1 MFLFLKRVGIV
12 NLVINLNFKT
22 MGILFILLIY
32 FLGFKK
38 YYVRIKNISA
48 ANHEELAKV
57 LKYEFGI
64 TMAETKAVLD
74 NDSYELLAG
83 TLLEA
88 SSTKKK
94 VNGTGAKASL
104 FTRFFWQKKKAKAA
118 ETAEPATEEKVKNAN
133 KESWVYLN
141 QVQEM
146 TKKRGKGVVLE
157 FTSDED
163 AMEVDGLLDKAEAV
177 ADAPRDS
184 EYLEKLTFFRQSV
197 SWALKKHWGHS
208 WMVIGGV
215 FVTILI
221 LGFFSLDN
229 QGDVRKVKEEI
240 KVVKNWEEVDIENL
254 ERPTSKKYYNL
265 DNAVDVKSN
274 LMYEYYDHY
283 TGSLTLVKSYKEDAE
298 KATSRSKRK
307 SALETAEKF
316 ERKADKWLKLYEKV
330 AKMDF
335 DDFQDYY
342 IDVLKEELGRDR
354 FDALF
359 VWTLFF
365 IFLFM
370 TPLYVYA
377 SYQYG
382 YMMTKFQEEA
392 KFFEEIKNW
401 GFGIAASIFGVG
413 LAMQFFPDKTVT
425 YYYSNG
431 SSVTRKEYNEENTF
445 VMLYKAAYIAIAVF
459 VICCVSCFIMT
470 FQTVL
475 YLGSN
480 KEFKA
485 GCTKYLAKVKG
496 LKK

>member
-1 MFLFLKRVGIV
+1 
-12 NLVINLNFKT
+12 

-32 FLGFKK
+32 FFGFKK
-38 YYVRIKNISA
+38 YHVRIKNISA
-48 ANHEELAKV
+48 ANRDELKKV
-57 LKYEFGI
+57 LKHEFGI
-64 TMAETKAVLD
+64 TMAEVNTIIE

-83 TLLEA
+83 TLFDA
-88 SSTKKK
+88 KTTKKK
-94 VNGTGAKASL
+94 LNEVGVKASL
-104 FTRFFWQKKKAKAA
+104 FTKFFWQKKKAKVSDAV
-118 ETAEPATEEKVKNAN
+118 ETTTEEKVENAN

-146 TKKRGKGVVLE
+146 TKKRGQGVVLE
-157 FTSDED
+157 FTSFED
-163 AMEVDGLLDKAEAV
+163 AMGVDELLDKAEAV
-177 ADAPRDS
+177 ADAPNDG

-208 WMVIGGV
+208 WLVIGGV

-229 QGDVRKVKEEI
+229 QGDVRKIKEEI

-254 ERPTSKKYYNL
+254 EQPTSKKYYNL

-283 TGSLTLVKSYKEDAE
+283 TGALSLVESYKEDAE

-316 ERKADKWLKLYEKV
+316 ERKADKWLKLHKKV
-330 AKMDF
+330 TKMDF

-342 IDVLKEELGRDR
+342 IDVLEDKLGRDR

-365 IFLFM
+365 FFLFM

-382 YMMTKFQEEA
+382 YVMTKFQEEA

-401 GFGIAASIFGVG
+401 GFGIAASLLGVG

-425 YYYSNG
+425 YYYNNG
-431 SSVTRKEYNEENTF
+431 SSVTRKEYNDENTF
-445 VMLYKAAYIAIAVF
+445 VMVYKAVYIVAAVA
-459 VICCVSCFIMT
+459 VMCCVSCFIMT
-470 FQTVL
+470 FQTIL

-485 GCTKYLAKVKG
+485 NCAKYFAKLKA

>member
-1 MFLFLKRVGIV
+1 
-12 NLVINLNFKT
+12 
-22 MGILFILLIY
+22 MGILFLLLIY

-38 YYVRIKNISA
+38 YHVRIKNISA
-48 ANHEELAKV
+48 ANREELTKV
-57 LKYEFGI
+57 LKHEFSI
-64 TMAETKAVLD
+64 TMAEVKTILE
-74 NDSYELLAG
+74 NDSYELQAG
-83 TLLEA
+83 TLFDA
-88 SSTKKK
+88 KTTKKK
-94 VNGTGAKASL
+94 LNEVGVKASL
-104 FTRFFWQKKKAKAA
+104 FTKFFWQKNKAKAG
-118 ETAEPATEEKVKNAN
+118 ETAEPAVEENLENAN

-141 QVQEM
+141 QIQEM
-146 TKKRGKGVVLE
+146 TKKRGNGIVLE
-157 FTSDED
+157 FTSVED
-163 AMEVDGLLDKAEAV
+163 AMGVDELLDKAEAV
-177 ADAPRDS
+177 ADAPRDA

-229 QGDVRKVKEEI
+229 QGDVKKIKEEI
-240 KVVKNWEEVDIENL
+240 KVVENWEEVDDLENL
-254 ERPTSKKYYNL
+254 ERPTSRKYYNL
-265 DNAVDVKSN
+265 DNAVDIKSN

-283 TGSLTLVKSYKEDAE
+283 TGSLHLVESYKEDAE

-316 ERKADKWLKLYEKV
+316 ERKAEKWLKLYEKV
-330 AKMDF
+330 TKMDF

-342 IDVLKEELGRDR
+342 IDVLEDELGRDR

-382 YMMTKFQEEA
+382 YVMTKFQEEA

-401 GFGIAASIFGVG
+401 GFGIAASLFGVG

-445 VMLYKAAYIAIAVF
+445 VMVYKAVYIAIAVF
-459 VICCVSCFIMT
+459 VMCCVSCFIMT

-480 KEFKA
+480 EEFKA
-485 GCTKYLAKVKG
+485 GCAKCLAKVKG
-496 LKK
+496 MKK

>member
-1 MFLFLKRVGIV
+1 
-12 NLVINLNFKT
+12 
-22 MGILFILLIY
+22 MGILFLLLIY

-38 YYVRIKNISA
+38 YHVRIMNISA
-48 ANHEELAKV
+48 ANREELTKV
-57 LKYEFGI
+57 LKHEFGI
-64 TMAETKAVLD
+64 TMAEVKTILE
-74 NDSYELLAG
+74 NDSYELQAG
-83 TLLEA
+83 TLFDA
-88 SSTKKK
+88 KTTKKK
-94 VNGTGAKASL
+94 LNEVGVKASL
-104 FTRFFWQKKKAKAA
+104 FTKFFWQKKKAKAG
-118 ETAEPATEEKVKNAN
+118 ETAEPAVEENLENAN

-141 QVQEM
+141 QIQEM
-146 TKKRGKGVVLE
+146 TKKRGNGIVLE
-157 FTSDED
+157 FTSVED
-163 AMEVDGLLDKAEAV
+163 AMGVDELLDKAEAV
-177 ADAPRDS
+177 ADAPRDA

-229 QGDVRKVKEEI
+229 QGDVKKIKEEI
-240 KVVKNWEEVDIENL
+240 KVVENWEEVDDLENL
-254 ERPTSKKYYNL
+254 ERPTSRKYYNL
-265 DNAVDVKSN
+265 DNAVDIKSN

-283 TGSLTLVKSYKEDAE
+283 TGSLHLVESYKEDAE

-316 ERKADKWLKLYEKV
+316 ERKAEKWLKLYEKV
-330 AKMDF
+330 TKMDF

-342 IDVLKEELGRDR
+342 IDVLEDELGRDR

-382 YMMTKFQEEA
+382 YVMTKFQEEA

-401 GFGIAASIFGVG
+401 GFGIAASLFGVG

-445 VMLYKAAYIAIAVF
+445 VMVYKAVYIAIAVF
-459 VICCVSCFIMT
+459 VMCCVSCFIMT
-470 FQTVL
+470 FQTAL

-480 KEFKA
+480 DEFKA
-485 GCTKYLAKVKG
+485 ACAKYLAKVKG